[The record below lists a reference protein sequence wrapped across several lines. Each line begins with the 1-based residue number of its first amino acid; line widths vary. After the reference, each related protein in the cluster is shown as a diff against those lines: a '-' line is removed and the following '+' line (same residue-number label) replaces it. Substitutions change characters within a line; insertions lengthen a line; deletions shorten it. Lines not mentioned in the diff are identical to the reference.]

1 MGPKTVVN
9 VFCGH
14 SMVRL
19 TRTIVV
25 GLITLS
31 SVLVTS
37 LGTQA
42 EKASAA
48 KVGTE
53 VSGLSTSVTSISAGD
68 QHTCALDNGSVKCWG
83 SNEYGQLGDAS
94 FVSSSVPVFVD
105 IGDGATASA
114 ISAGAFHTCAL
125 LSSGAV
131 KCWGSNESGQ
141 LGDGSFVSS
150 SVPVSVVIGD
160 GATASAISAGG
171 SHTCALLSTGG
182 VKCWGY
188 NGFGQLGNRTET
200 DSNTPVQ
207 VYGMT
212 SGATSISAGAN
223 HSCAVLST
231 GMVKC
236 WGFNYAGQLGNLKFV
251 NSNQPVIVD
260 WMWQAISI
268 SAGGADTCAILSTGA
283 ANCWGSNVYGQLG
296 DGTLTNRNTAKDS
309 QVFGLTSGVTSIAAG
324 DNHSCAVQNSSV
336 KCWGYNI
343 YGELGDGTLTNSSTP
358 VQVSGLESGVTSIA
372 AGMNHTCALLS
383 TGAVKCWGSNSQWQ
397 LGYVS
402 ARTIVFPSM
411 QAEYSFEYYMAFSV
425 PYYVDETGL
434 RLEGEPTLTSTDE
447 SVCQVL
453 YFDSLEFQLQIVSV
467 GTCTVVA
474 SDPGSDRYTS
484 GSQVTHSFLV
494 TRATQTISFNPGNR
508 AMTPSFHLIDLT
520 TVSKL
525 PVTVES
531 STPSVCTV
539 DELDH
544 TGTTRTRYN
553 LRTLE
558 VGQCTL
564 TASQA
569 GNDNFFPATT
579 STRTFS
585 ITKAIQT
592 ITFVTITNKVFRL
605 NPYTVTATSDSSLT
619 VTLTSS
625 TTEVCTVSGFEVTT
639 VAVGTCT
646 LNANQSG
653 NEFYAAATQASRTF
667 IVNKAAP
674 GQPTDVSAV
683 AGNASA
689 QVLWT
694 APESNGGSAITS
706 YTVTSTPGSKTC
718 TTSTLTCTVTTLTNG
733 VSYTFTVKAT
743 NGAFGF
749 SSEHSGSVV
758 PADVPGAPTI
768 TSVVG
773 GDASLTVSFTP
784 PSSNGGS
791 TITNY
796 EYSTDGGTLWK
807 ALNPVSVASPF
818 TFSEASDS
826 SSTLVNGATYSVKI
840 RARNSVGVGPH
851 SVAVTGTPA
860 TRPNAPMGVLAVAG
874 NSEATVSWNAPVSN
888 GGTAITGYTV
898 TALEDSSKS
907 CTTSETSCV
916 VSGLT
921 NGVSYR
927 FTVTAANSVGDSEGT
942 TSSDAVTPTASSQLI
957 TFIQPDD
964 QSDPVSPFT
973 VTATSDSSLIVSLS
987 SSTPGVCTVSGF
999 SVTMVAAGTCTL
1011 VARQPGDDY
1020 YAAAPEVSRSFTI
1033 SRKSL
1038 QEITFWGP
1046 PDKTFSAS
1054 PFTVTATSDSSLIVT
1069 LTSST
1074 PGVCTVS
1081 GFSVTMVAAGTCTL
1095 VARQSGDDYYAAAT
1109 QVSQSFSIVKVAQA
1123 ITFWELSDK
1132 TYAASSF
1139 TVTATSDSSLI
1150 VTLTSSTLSVCTVS
1164 GFSVTMLAGGTCTL
1178 TASQSGDDYYAA
1190 AGEITQSFSIDRLA
1204 QAITFAQPN
1213 NRPYSASPFTVTATS
1228 DSGLIVTLTSS
1239 TTEVCTVSGFEVTMV
1254 AAGTC
1259 TLIAS
1264 QNGNDY
1270 YAAATQVSPSFSIVK
1285 LTQTISFEVDNQT
1298 YSASPFTEVATS
1310 DSSLPVT
1317 VTSWTLS
1324 VCTVS
1329 GFTITMLKAGT
1340 CELRANQSGTTQYA
1354 AAPQVKLTF
1363 AIYKLTQT
1371 ISFEVGNQTYSASP
1385 FTVIATSGSGLTVTL
1400 TSIATGVCMVSGFS
1414 VTMLKAGTC
1423 MLKATRPGD
1432 DYYSAAGDVI
1442 RSFTITRA
1450 SQTISF
1456 AQPDDQTFS
1465 ASPFTVIATSGS
1477 GLIVSLSSSTP
1488 EVCMVSGFSVTMLKT
1503 GTCMLLANQTG
1514 GTQYVAAPEVSRSFT
1529 IGKASQVITFA
1540 RPDDRTY
1547 SMLTF
1552 TVTATSDSGLIVV
1565 LNSATP
1571 EVCTVSDFL
1580 VSMQTVGTCTLVAN
1594 EFGDVNYV
1602 AANEL
1607 IRSFTIGT
1615 ASQVITF
1622 AQPDDQAFSESL
1634 ATVAA
1639 PYSDSGLIVV
1649 LTSSTPGVCTVSGF
1663 EVSMVAVGTCTLR
1676 ASQIGDSRYFQALFV
1691 AQSFTI
1697 KYQQN
1702 FNGDPLIDRTFSTT
1716 PFTVNVWLDSSLTV
1730 TLTSSTPGVCTVSNL
1745 SVTMVKAG
1753 ICTLTASQLGNK
1765 IYFAANDVAQ
1775 SFTITDVP
1783 TPVAAPTPTVALTPV
1798 AGSTP
1803 TVIPTPVA
1811 VAMARTYAV
1820 KTGRSSS
1827 LTSLA
1832 KAAGFTVPKGAKVSG
1847 SVSRASKA
1855 VCKVLGTKVVGSAP
1869 GKCTVTLKI
1878 TPKKGKA
1885 TKKSMSMNITGIP
1898 SLRRGASISVI
1909 NAAAAA
1915 GLTTGSGIS
1924 VKATVATS
1932 SKKKC
1937 KVSRSKIVAVKTGN
1951 CTVSVTV
1958 TSNSG
1963 ATQTK
1968 KVTIKVK

>member
-1 MGPKTVVN
+1 MDK

-14 SMVRL
+14 SRVRL
-19 TRTIVV
+19 VRIILV
-25 GLITLS
+25 GLLTLS
-31 SVLVTS
+31 GVVVTS

-42 EKASAA
+42 EQASAA
-48 KVGTE
+48 NVGNE

-83 SNEYGQLGDAS
+83 SNEGGQLGDGS
-94 FVSSSVPVFVD
+94 LVSSSVPVLVD
-105 IGDGATASA
+105 LGDGVTASAISAGSLHTCALLSSGAVTCWGTNDSGQLGDGSLVSSSVPVLVDLGDGATASA
-114 ISAGAFHTCAL
+114 ISAGSYHTCAL

-131 KCWGSNESGQ
+131 
-141 LGDGSFVSS
+141 
-150 SVPVSVVIGD
+150 
-160 GATASAISAGG
+160 T
-171 SHTCALLSTGG
+171 
-182 VKCWGY
+182 CWGY

-212 SGATSISAGAN
+212 SGVTSIAAGGN

-236 WGFNYAGQLGNLKFV
+236 WGLNYAGQLGNLTFV
-251 NSNQPVIVD
+251 NSNKPVIVD
-260 WMWQAISI
+260 YMWQAISI
-268 SAGGADTCAILSTGA
+268 SAGGAETCAVLSTGA
-283 ANCWGSNVYGQLG
+283 ENCWGDNYYGQLG

-309 QVFGLTSGVTSIAAG
+309 QVSGLISGVTSIAVG
-324 DNHSCAVQNSSV
+324 SFHSCAVQNSSV
-336 KCWGYNI
+336 KCWGYNVN
-343 YGELGDGTLTNSSTP
+343 GELGVGTNTDSSTP
-358 VQVSGLESGVTSIA
+358 VQVSGLESGVTLIS
-372 AGMNHTCALLS
+372 AGSNHTCALLS
-383 TGAVKCWGSNSQWQ
+383 TGVVKCWGANHEWQ
-397 LGYVS
+397 LGFVS
-402 ARTIVFPSM
+402 TRTVVFEEM
-411 QAEYSFEYYMAFSV
+411 QAEYSFNFYMTFSAP
-425 PYYVDETGL
+425 PYFVDETGL
-434 RLEGEPTLTSTDE
+434 RLQGTPTLISTDE

-453 YFDSLEFQLQIVSV
+453 SVNDLDFRVEIFSV
-467 GTCTVVA
+467 GRCTLLA

-484 GSQVTHSFLV
+484 ELPVIRSFLV
-494 TRATQTISFNPGNR
+494 TRATQTISFNPGNK
-508 AMTPSFHLIDLT
+508 AITSSFHLIDLT
-520 TVSKL
+520 TVSEL

-539 DELDH
+539 DGLDH

-569 GNDNFFPATT
+569 GDNNFFPATT
-579 STRTFS
+579 LTRTIS

-592 ITFVTITNKVFRL
+592 ITFENITNKVFRL

-625 TTEVCTVSGFEVTT
+625 TPGVCTISGFEVTT

-683 AGNASA
+683 SGNASA
-689 QVLWT
+689 QVSWT
-694 APESNGGSAITS
+694 APASNGGSAITS

-718 TTSTLTCTVTTLTNG
+718 STPTLTCTVSALTNG

-743 NGAFGF
+743 NGLVGSASQY
-749 SSEHSGSVV
+749 SSSVV

-840 RARNSVGVGPH
+840 RARNSVGVGPE
-851 SVAVTGTPA
+851 SLAVTGTPV
-860 TRPNAPMGVLAVAG
+860 TRPNAPTGVLAVAG

-916 VSGLT
+916 VFGLT

-927 FTVTAANSVGDSEGT
+927 FTVTAANSVGDSEGS

-957 TFIQPDD
+957 TFTKPDD
-964 QSDPVSPFT
+964 QSDP
-973 VTATSDSSLIVSLS
+973 
-987 SSTPGVCTVSGF
+987 
-999 SVTMVAAGTCTL
+999 
-1011 VARQPGDDY
+1011 
-1020 YAAAPEVSRSFTI
+1020 
-1033 SRKSL
+1033 
-1038 QEITFWGP
+1038 
-1046 PDKTFSAS
+1046 AS
-1054 PFTVTATSDSSLIVT
+1054 PFTVTATSDSGLIVT

-1095 VARQSGDDYYAAAT
+1095 IASQSGDDYYAAAPEVSRSFT
-1109 QVSQSFSIVKVAQA
+1109 ISRKSSQEITFWEPPDRAYSVSPFTVIATSDSSLIVSLSSSTPGVCTVSGFEVSMVAAGTCTLIARQNGDDYYAAAPQVSQSFSINKVAQA

-1164 GFSVTMLAGGTCTL
+1164 GF
-1178 TASQSGDDYYAA
+1178 
-1190 AGEITQSFSIDRLA
+1190 
-1204 QAITFAQPN
+1204 
-1213 NRPYSASPFTVTATS
+1213 
-1228 DSGLIVTLTSS
+1228 
-1239 TTEVCTVSGFEVTMV
+1239 EVTMV
-1254 AAGTC
+1254 AGGTC

-1270 YAAATQVSPSFSIVK
+1270 YAAAPQVSQSFSINKVAQTISFTQPNNRPYSASPFTVIATSDSSLIVSLSSSTPGVCTVSGFEVTMVAGGTCTLIARQSGDDNYAAATQVSQSFTINK
-1285 LTQTISFEVDNQT
+1285 LAQTISFEVDNQT

-1329 GFTITMLKAGT
+1329 GFMVTMLKAGT
-1340 CELRANQSGTTQYA
+1340 CELRANQSGNTLYA
-1354 AAPQVKLTF
+1354 AAPQVKVTF
-1363 AIYKLTQT
+1363 AIYKLAQT
-1371 ISFEVGNQTYSASP
+1371 ISFEVANQTYSASP
-1385 FTVIATSGSGLTVTL
+1385 FTVIATSDSSLTVTL
-1400 TSIATGVCMVSGFS
+1400 TSLMTGVCTVSGFTI
-1414 VTMLKAGTC
+1414 TMLKAGTC
-1423 MLKATRPGD
+1423 TLKATRPGD
-1432 DYYSAAGDVI
+1432 DYYSAAGDEI

-1450 SQTISF
+1450 SQAISF
-1456 AQPDDQTFS
+1456 AQPDDQTYS
-1465 ASPFTVIATSGS
+1465 ALPFTVIATSDS
-1477 GLIVSLSSSTP
+1477 SLTVTLTSSTS
-1488 EVCMVSGFSVTMLKT
+1488 EVCMVSGFSVTMLKAGGCT
-1503 GTCMLLANQTG
+1503 LLANQTG
-1514 GTQYVAAPEVSRSFT
+1514 GTQYIAAPEVSRSFT

-1565 LNSATP
+1565 LNSLTP

-1580 VSMQTVGTCTLVAN
+1580 VSMLTVGTCTLVAN
-1594 EFGDVNYV
+1594 EFGDAIYV
-1602 AANEL
+1602 AAVEL
-1607 IRSFTIGT
+1607 IRSFTIGK

-1622 AQPDDQAFSESL
+1622 RQPDDQTFSDSL
-1634 ATVAA
+1634 ATVTE

-1663 EVSMVAVGTCTLR
+1663 EVSMLTVGTCILR

-1691 AQSFTI
+1691 VKSFTI
-1697 KYQQN
+1697 KYRQN
-1702 FNGDPLIDRTFSTT
+1702 FNGDPLTDRTFSTT
-1716 PFTVNVWLDSSLTV
+1716 PFTVNVWLDSGLIV
-1730 TLTSSTPGVCTVSNL
+1730 VLTSSTPGVCTVSNL

-1753 ICTLTASQLGNK
+1753 ICTLIASNSGNET
-1765 IYFAANDVAQ
+1765 YFGANDVTQ

-1783 TPVAAPTPTVALTPV
+1783 TPVAAPTPTVVLTPV
-1798 AGSTP
+1798 AAPTP
-1803 TVIPTPVA
+1803 TVVLTPVA
-1811 VAMARTYAV
+1811 VAIAKTVAV

-1832 KAAGFTVPKGAKVSG
+1832 KSAQLIVPKGAKVSG
-1847 SVSRASKA
+1847 SVSGASKA
-1855 VCKVLGTKVVGSAP
+1855 VCKVSGTKIVGVAP
-1869 GKCTVTLKI
+1869 GKCTLTLKV

-1885 TKKSMSMNITGIP
+1885 TKKSMSMNITGTP
-1898 SLRRGASISVI
+1898 SVRRGASITMV
-1909 NAAAAA
+1909 NVGAAA

-1932 SKKKC
+1932 SKKIC
-1937 KVSRSKIVAVKTGN
+1937 KVSRSKIVAIKTGN
-1951 CTVSVTV
+1951 CRVSVTV